1 MVYGFDSRRRYFTAR
16 QTHCRAIFLLVAP
29 VRGVIEVT
37 EAFSHSKRLKVSVLQ
52 ACDWVIGKKVK
63 IRGKREGPFWEWAA
77 FDDIQTYA
85 LRA

>member
-1 MVYGFDSRRRYFTAR
+1 MDKRMCKSV
-16 QTHCRAIFLLVAP
+16 I
-29 VRGVIEVT
+29 GVT
-37 EAFSHSKRLKVSVLQ
+37 GAFNHSNVLIHKDLQ